1 MERIALIPSYEP
13 DEKLEG
19 IVKELVK
26 EKFKV
31 VVVNDG
37 SSKDFEKYFDS
48 IRDICHVIE
57 YDVNQGKGHAL
68 KTGMQ
73 YIKEKYKKY
82 VVVTMDSDGQH
93 TVKDANRLCDYV
105 EEHPKELVLGKRI
118 RSTEKT
124 PLRSRLGNGIT
135 KVVYYLTTGVN
146 VYDTQT
152 GLRAFTEELMDFSLG
167 VKGERFEYEMNVLL
181 EAPLEGITITEME
194 IETIYYNNNSGSH
207 FKAFRDSF
215 RIYKEILKFSLS
227 SLLSFIIDYILYT
240 ILLVLTTNINISNI
254 VARVL
259 SATCNYTMNRKFVF
273 NSNRE
278 VKDTLLEYALLAI
291 FILVVNTLLL
301 NILVTIGIN
310 AFFAKILVELILF
323 IVSWLIQKKKI
334 FV

>member
-1 MERIALIPSYEP
+1 MQRIALIPSYEP

-19 IVKELVK
+19 IVKELVE

-37 SSKDFEKYFDS
+37 SSKDYEKYFDS
-48 IRDICHVIE
+48 IRKICHVIE

-68 KTGMQ
+68 KTGFE
-73 YIKEKYKKY
+73 YIKETYKDY
-82 VVVTMDSDGQH
+82 IVITMDSDGQH
-93 TVKDANRLCDYV
+93 TVKDAKRLCEYT
-105 EEHPKELVLGKRI
+105 EQHPKELVIGKRI
-118 RSTEKT
+118 RSGKT
-124 PLRSRLGNGIT
+124 PLRSKIGNGIT

-152 GLRAFTEELMDFSLG
+152 GLRCFTKELMDFSLG

-227 SLLSFIIDYILYT
+227 SIISFIIDYIIYT
-240 ILLVLTTNINISNI
+240 IVLLLTASINVSNI
-254 VARVL
+254 VARII
-259 SATCNYTMNRKFVF
+259 SATCNYTINKKFVF
-273 NSNRE
+273 NSNRK
-278 VKDTLLEYALLAI
+278 VSSTLLEYALLAI
-291 FILVVNTLLL
+291 FILIVNTLLL
-301 NILVTIGIN
+301 NILCIIGIN
-310 AFFAKILVELILF
+310 AFIAKVLVEILLF
-323 IVSWLIQKKKI
+323 TISWLIQKKKI

>member
-19 IVKELVK
+19 IVKELV
-26 EKFKV
+26 ENKFKV

-37 SSKDFEKYFDS
+37 SSKDYKKYFDS
-48 IRDICHVIE
+48 IRKISHVIE
-57 YDVNQGKGHAL
+57 YDVNQGKGYAL
-68 KTGMQ
+68 KTGMK
-73 YIKEKYKKY
+73 YIKVTYKDY
-82 VVVTMDSDGQH
+82 IVITMDSDGQH
-93 TVKDANRLCDYV
+93 TVKDAKRLCEYT
-105 EEHPKELVLGKRI
+105 EKHPKELVIGKRI
-118 RSTEKT
+118 RSGKT
-124 PLRSRLGNGIT
+124 PLRSKLGNGIT
-135 KVVYYLTTGVN
+135 KVVYYLTTGVK

-152 GLRAFTEELMDFSLG
+152 GLRCFTEYLMDFSLSVEG
-167 VKGERFEYEMNVLL
+167 NRFEYEMNVLL

-227 SLLSFIIDYILYT
+227 SIISFIIDYIVYA
-240 ILLVLTTNINISNI
+240 IVLALTGNINTSNI
-254 VARVL
+254 VARL
-259 SATCNYTMNRKFVF
+259 ISATCNYSLNRKFVF
-273 NSNRE
+273 NSNRKVTE
-278 VKDTLLEYALLAI
+278 TFIEYAILAV

-301 NILVTIGIN
+301 NILVLIGIN
-310 AFFAKILVELILF
+310 AFLAKILVELCLF